1 MLAMA
6 ARGGNGNV
14 FLQALDF
21 LKEECTDDQVLY
33 AIDTCAIDPGMF
45 AVLVSSEANRFIVK
59 SAYRRT
65 NSV

>member
-14 FLQALDF
+14 FFQALDF
-21 LKEECTDDQVLY
+21 LKEEFTDDQVLY
-33 AIDTCAIDPGMF
+33 AIDTCAIDPAMF
-45 AVLVSSEANRFIVK
+45 AVVVSSEVNRFIVI

-65 NSV
+65 NRV

>member
-21 LKEECTDDQVLY
+21 LTEEFANDQVLY
-33 AIDTCAIDPGMF
+33 AIDTCATDQAKY
-45 AVLVSSEANRFIVK
+45 AVVVSSEVNRFIVR